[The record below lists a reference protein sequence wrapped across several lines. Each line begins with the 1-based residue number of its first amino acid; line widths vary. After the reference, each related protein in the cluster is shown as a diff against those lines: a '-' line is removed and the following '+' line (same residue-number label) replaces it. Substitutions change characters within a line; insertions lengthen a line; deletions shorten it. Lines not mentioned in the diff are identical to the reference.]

1 MSRSHSSNKE
11 QLVAKE
17 DLVNSIAEA
26 AGISKADAD
35 RAVNAFVDAVTKT
48 VASGE
53 RVQVPG
59 LGTFEPRERSAREGR
74 NPQTGETLQIAA
86 TTVPGFKAATAF
98 KNAVAGK

>member
-1 MSRSHSSNKE
+1 M
-11 QLVAKE
+11 AKE
-17 DLVNSIAEA
+17 DLVNSIADA
-26 AGISKADAD
+26 AGISKNAADT
-35 RAVNAFVDAVTKT
+35 AVNAFVEAVTKS

-59 LGTFEPRERSAREGR
+59 LGTFEPRARSAREGR

-86 TTVPGFKAATAF
+86 TTVPGFKPATAF